1 MRKCCICLPS
11 DPKVTPIVSL
21 RRPSTSQSR
30 RRKNELSAT
39 IFGDDPVVIESLNGV
54 LMGTHGQAS
63 SNSAPSRPKPKV
75 YSASGRSFCKTP
87 SVELSHSTPLKYS
100 KLYRKQSRVPRSAMI
115 LPDAEAKKT
124 LMQLQIYRSRTV
136 I

>member
-1 MRKCCICLPS
+1 MKRCCICLPS
-11 DPKVTPIVSL
+11 APKITPITDL

-30 RRKNELSAT
+30 RKKNELSAT

-54 LMGTHGQAS
+54 LIGTYGQAS
-63 SNSAPSRPKPKV
+63 SNSASSRPKPKV

-87 SVELSHSTPLKYS
+87 SIDLSHSTPLKHS
-100 KLYRKQSRVPRSAMI
+100 KLYRKQSRVPRSALI
-115 LPDAEAKKT
+115 KPDVEAKKT